1 MKNTTFFFL
10 LVLTTMAVVVSCK
23 KSTDFIA
30 DESTKSGGYL
40 PVSTN
45 ALLDVN
51 NNTTIGTTATSTKYA
66 PGGVVKTE
74 LQYFSVDP
82 VKEINLY
89 ETVGAGTRNKVGAS
103 IPYASAYSAIK
114 KLDTLLVP
122 YTVPAGTASGTTIKL
137 DYEIM
142 NVNTKSTVRTASF
155 KVL

>member
-1 MKNTTFFFL
+1 MKNTIFFFI
-10 LVLTTMAVVVSCK
+10 LVLGAAACFVSCK

-30 DESTKSGGYL
+30 DESAKSGGYL

-45 ALLDVN
+45 ALIDVN
-51 NNTTIGTTATSTKYA
+51 NNTTIGTTATSTKYP

-74 LQYFSVDP
+74 LQFFSVDP
-82 VKEINLY
+82 IKEINLY
-89 ETVGAGTRNKVGAS
+89 ETIGAGTRNKVGS
-103 IPYASAYSAIK
+103 GIPYASAYSSVK

-122 YTVPAGTASGTTIKL
+122 YTVPAAATSGATIKL

-142 NVNTKSTVRTASF
+142 NINTKSIVRTASF

>member
-1 MKNTTFFFL
+1 MKNTSYIIIL
-10 LVLTTMAVVVSCK
+10 LVAVLASLASCE

-30 DESTKSGGYL
+30 DESTPSGGYL

-45 ALLDVN
+45 ALIDVA

-66 PGGVVKTE
+66 PGAEVKTE
-74 LQYFSVDP
+74 LQFFSVDP
-82 VKEINLY
+82 IKEINLY
-89 ETVGAGTRNKVGAS
+89 NTVGTGARTKVGAS
-103 IPYASAYSAIK
+103 IPYAKAYSPIK

-122 YTVPAGTASGTTIKL
+122 YIVPAGTASGTTIKL

-142 NVNTKSTVRTASF
+142 NVNTKSIVRTASF